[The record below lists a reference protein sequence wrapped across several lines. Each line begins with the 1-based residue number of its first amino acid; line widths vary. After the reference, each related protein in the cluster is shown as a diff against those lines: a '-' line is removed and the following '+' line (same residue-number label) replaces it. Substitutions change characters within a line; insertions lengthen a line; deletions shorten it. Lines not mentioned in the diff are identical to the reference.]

1 MRRRL
6 AFLGLG
12 AASGA
17 ALLARR
23 LRLRPAEDPERAER
37 LRRELEEARQRLR
50 ADLARA
56 RGE

>member
-6 AFLGLG
+6 AALGLG

-17 ALLARR
+17 ALLTRR
-23 LRLRPAEDPERAER
+23 FRRRPPEDSGRAER
-37 LRRELEEARQRLR
+37 LQRELEEARQRLR
-50 ADLARA
+50 EDLARA